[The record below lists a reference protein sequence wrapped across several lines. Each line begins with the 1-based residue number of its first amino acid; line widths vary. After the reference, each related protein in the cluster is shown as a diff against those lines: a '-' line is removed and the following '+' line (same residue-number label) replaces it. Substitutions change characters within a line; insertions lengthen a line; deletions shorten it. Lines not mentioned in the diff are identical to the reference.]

1 MPRDEPGPGSVH
13 GQGIQ
18 VGNNNY
24 QHNEF
29 HSSYN
34 RPPELV
40 CDEHLRLAEGFCL
53 EHPQIPICDRCD
65 DRCSACRDAER
76 WQWEAQAEARAR
88 RAEQERQAHEARVAS
103 NTARY
108 PAQQQFYAD
117 ELNRVSTDLDR
128 LSYQVSRDYR
138 RDRGYF
144 PTPARGCLHF
154 LVRLAWLIIMINVTV
169 QLLRVS
175 RNIPYVIF
183 VALLVLF
190 LWLRLD
196 RPLVRLHRKRQIPD
210 LARRKAALIPVVGCG
225 LPDCRFGCQRAD
237 GQSAPRA

>member
-1 MPRDEPGPGSVH
+1 
-13 GQGIQ
+13 
-18 VGNNNY
+18 
-24 QHNEF
+24 
-29 HSSYN
+29 
-34 RPPELV
+34 
-40 CDEHLRLAEGFCL
+40 
-53 EHPQIPICDRCD
+53 
-65 DRCSACRDAER
+65 
-76 WQWEAQAEARAR
+76 
-88 RAEQERQAHEARVAS
+88 
-103 NTARY
+103 
-108 PAQQQFYAD
+108 
-117 ELNRVSTDLDR
+117 

-138 RDRGYF
+138 RDRGYW
-144 PTPARGCLHF
+144 PTKSRSVFHY

-183 VALLVLF
+183 VALLILF

-210 LARRKAALIPVVGCG
+210 LARRKAALIAVVGCG

>member
-1 MPRDEPGPGSVH
+1 MPRDEPGPGGAP

-29 HSSYN
+29 HGSYN

-53 EHPQIPICDRCD
+53 QHPRIAICDRCD
-65 DRCSACRDAER
+65 DRCSACRDAEQA
-76 WQWEAQAEARAR
+76 QWEAQEEAAAWL
-88 RAEQERQAHEARVAS
+88 AEQERQEHEARVAS

-117 ELNRVSTDLDR
+117 ELSRVSTDLDR
-128 LSYQVSRDYR
+128 LTYQVSRDYR
-138 RDRGYF
+138 RDRGYW
-144 PTPARGCLHF
+144 PTKPRSVFHF
-154 LVRLAWLIIMINVTV
+154 LARLAWFIIMINVAV

-175 RNIPYVIF
+175 RDIPYVIF

-196 RPLVRLHRKRQIPD
+196 RPLVMLHRKRQIPD

-225 LPDCRFGCQRAD
+225 LPDCRFGCHRAD
-237 GQSAPRA
+237 DQSAPL